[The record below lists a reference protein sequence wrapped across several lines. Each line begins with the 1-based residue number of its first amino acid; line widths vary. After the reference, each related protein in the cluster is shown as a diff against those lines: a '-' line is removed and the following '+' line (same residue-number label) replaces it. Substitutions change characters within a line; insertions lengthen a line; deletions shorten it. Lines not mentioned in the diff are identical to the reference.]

1 MPEVRI
7 QIRDYELFDLFFA
20 MDFPELVDAGCLA
33 EDVSYRSVGSA
44 KSCAGT
50 SYVIRLRDKRDRVA
64 AIVHYLT
71 CSNGETL
78 PFPTAIRVGEVRI
91 YRVGHDRR
99 PDHARADAAKA
110 QS

>member
-1 MPEVRI
+1 MPEARI

-20 MDFPELVDAGCLA
+20 MNFPELVDAGCLA

-44 KSCAGT
+44 KSCDGT
-50 SYVIRLRDKRDRVA
+50 SYVIRLRDKTDRVV

-71 CSNGETL
+71 CSTGETL

-99 PDHARADAAKA
+99 PQTSPTDAAKA